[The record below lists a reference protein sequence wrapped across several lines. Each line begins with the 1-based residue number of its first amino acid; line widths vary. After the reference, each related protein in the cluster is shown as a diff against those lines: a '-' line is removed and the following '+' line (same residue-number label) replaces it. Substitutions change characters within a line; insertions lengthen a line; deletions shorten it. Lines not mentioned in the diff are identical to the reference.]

1 MSFKNVIKI
10 NRKLENKLFFMLHRL
25 NYTKVIFPIHLY
37 RLCPILITIINKN
50 NDEIVRDTLLVCKL
64 IENNIKSKDLNRPK
78 NIHYIY
84 QRKALFNIYN
94 TYVENFKEI
103 EKDVNTLCKLNLDE
117 VNTLVDLSDL
127 KIFNFFNTFLAIPK
141 ITLSK
146 CLDVV
151 KYVKYRYVYTF
162 KHVFEQHTFV
172 YGTKYVFNK
181 LWNHNKDLP
190 KFLVVPPSSVVVPGF
205 STISKNT
212 IFPDGNVQRTTK
224 VIHHKVDFDQF
235 CLKAQNELIECQEFL
250 FDLNSIKICNKL
262 HVYYNII
269 NKNIISIE
277 NSLSRHLS
285 LVPLNI
291 KQVLKLNKF
300 NLDIFLIDGL
310 EKNLLGL
317 SKLYWSLIKIKDTLL
332 SINLS
337 KGYIS
342 STDVFNK
349 IHYPLIADVISLFI
363 DEEKYNSLNNYFKTS
378 CYKWVI
384 NIILLNFNSICC
396 KALSVLRNIDKS
408 KFLMDEELKFKELH
422 SQFTILRF
430 WSYNML
436 DNSIKQ
442 HLIKRNITVFSDIV
456 CGFDTEY
463 VPQDWGVNKM
473 LSAQLSFAH
482 ITKLS
487 IPIVKSF
494 EFEGVNT
501 LTSDTYIKVAPKF
514 NDVDLLKSFIQS
526 HIDSIRSSLFQGHDT
541 MLIKLANYFINDINI
556 KNICY
561 SNKQSLINVCFD
573 KSYIQN
579 IFIRPWINETLKIN
593 FATIV
598 NIAASKCRKRLDS
611 EVWLLDLIKSI
622 DFSLLDSKIKD
633 FVPRFCESWD
643 VNTLNSSGVV
653 EMTLSNE
660 MNKLIS
666 GTKIKVDASEVP
678 WVQDIHP
685 DAVPA
690 KKQVVS
696 WSYNDKFIKLRN
708 LTVDGNFLEEISEKS
723 PEEHSPQESSALE
736 KSPEEMSS
744 ALEESSPLIKGELGG
759 WENSPEEKLK
769 IPLNFNRRFYLTS
782 HYNTADLT
790 LLEDWKDVSLKN
802 IDIVKKCFTSLS
814 LPVVCKDTKEK
825 VFIRD
830 TLLLASAS
838 ARSLGALAFSY
849 GLQKVSLETR
859 YVEDMSL
866 LLKENY
872 ELFKEYAMTD
882 SLITLIHTLFINDFS
897 FKLGSLTIP
906 NTLGTLSSTY
916 IKNKWKT
923 DEYRGYQIDVNYPLG
938 DARASHTPKG
948 IQFGDTTLE
957 MSNLYIGSYRGGR
970 NECFRYGIDRS
981 KTWFDYDL
989 ASCYSTIMSMMGQPE
1004 YTFNESEKMAAV
1016 AENIMSMMGH
1026 PDHSKACWINPGSDL
1041 SKFDFI
1047 NSYSAVKIKFCLPKE
1062 IKYPPFP
1069 VTLDKSIT
1077 VYPSSGIT
1085 LVTGLEYKTGMDIL
1099 NKNLDRLNL
1108 SPKDYYVEI
1117 LYGSYIPFKKTY
1129 DKETKSEAL
1138 AYSPFFDVI
1147 KELQANRR
1155 IWKKK
1160 TGKGSAMERMYKDL
1174 GNMLYGKIVC
1184 GISNKKVYDSRKL
1197 EMKTMIGND
1206 LANPIIGTWITGFV
1220 RSLIAELLHEIDLLG
1235 GQVVSCTTDGF
1246 VCDIENLEN
1255 KILESFDKKD
1265 SLLSKYRSIRSVLSG
1280 VPEALEVKTFV
1291 KGIVQWT
1298 TRGQLSLESLD
1309 EYGTCITAATGF
1321 QKSKDHKENVNLVEE
1336 AMINGNK
1343 ILFLQKELTG
1353 ALDTYLTKDHV
1364 SMKTSQRNFRTIY
1377 DSKRLVIESSKTMLE
1392 TRPFNDTTEALL
1404 HRSLM
1409 MEVKQS
1415 IYSDEFSIFTIP
1427 PSKSAVDEVIKLFI
1441 RMISHMYHYNINTTL
1456 KFALASLIHE
1466 IDPKISEKYVI
1477 NLFSA
1482 YESDKGNVVT
1492 KLPVFEKTK
1501 DFVLK
1506 LQKSLEDLK
1515 EERIYK
1521 EILLVFKTY
1530 FSNFLPVPAPNQK
1543 DILISKLTAIDS
1555 NKLVINSSII
1565 DGKEI
1570 ITIKIIE

>member
-1 MSFKNVIKI
+1 MSFKII
-10 NRKLENKLFFMLHRL
+10 PTALENKALNKIFFISHRL
-25 NYTKVIFPIHLY
+25 KYLKVIFPIHLY
-37 RLCPILITIINKN
+37 RLCPILIHIINKN
-50 NDEIVRDTLLVCKL
+50 NDEIVRDVLLINKL
-64 IENNIKSKDLNRPK
+64 IYKYEEIKFDKQPK
-78 NIHYIY
+78 NIAYIY

-94 TYVENFKEI
+94 TYVENFNEI

-117 VNTLVDLSDL
+117 VNTLVDKSDEQ
-127 KIFNFFNTFLAIPK
+127 IFAWFNMFLDIPK
-141 ITLSK
+141 FTLSK

-151 KYVKYRYVYTF
+151 EFVKYRYVYTI
-162 KHVFEQHTFV
+162 KHVFEKTTFV

-181 LWNHNKDLP
+181 LWNHNKDLE

-205 STISKNT
+205 STITKNT
-212 IFPDGNVQRTTK
+212 IFPDGNVKRTTK

-235 CLKAQNELIECQEFL
+235 CIKAQNELIECEEFL
-250 FDLNSIKICNKL
+250 FYINSIKLCNKL
-262 HVYYNII
+262 HVIYNII

-277 NSLSRHLS
+277 ESLSRS
-285 LVPLNI
+285 LAVVPLNVN
-291 KQVLKLNKF
+291 QVLKLNKF
-300 NLDIFLIDGL
+300 NLDIFMIDGL
-310 EKNLLGL
+310 GKSLLDL
-317 SKLYWSLIKIKDTLL
+317 SILYRSLIKIKETLL

-337 KGYIS
+337 KGYVL

-384 NIILLNFNSICC
+384 NIILLNFNSVCC

-422 SQFTILRF
+422 SQFTILRY

-442 HLIKRNITVFSDIV
+442 HLIKRNITVFSDVV

-473 LSAQLSFAH
+473 LSAQLSSAH
-482 ITKLS
+482 ILKVS
-487 IPIVKSF
+487 IPIVKPF

-541 MLIKLANYFINDINI
+541 MLIKLANYFINDLNI

-622 DFSLLDSKIKD
+622 DFSLLDSKIMD
-633 FVPRFCESWD
+633 FVPRFAESWD

-653 EMTLSNE
+653 EMCLSNE
-660 MNKLIS
+660 MNSLIS

-678 WVQDIHP
+678 WVEDHHA

-696 WSYNDKFIKLRN
+696 WDYDNKYVKLRN
-708 LTVDGNFLEEISEKS
+708 LTLYGDFLEEISPS
-723 PEEHSPQESSALE
+723 E

-759 WENSPEEKLK
+759 WENSPKENSPKEKEK
-769 IPLNFNRRFYLTS
+769 MSLNFNRRFYLTS

-825 VFIRD
+825 VYIRD
-830 TLLLASAS
+830 TLLLASAT

-897 FKLGSLTIP
+897 FKLGSLSIP

-916 IKNKWKT
+916 IKNKWKN

-938 DARASHTPKG
+938 DTRSSHTPKG

-989 ASCYSTIMSMMGQPE
+989 TSCYSTIMSMMGQPE

-1026 PDHSKACWINPGSDL
+1026 PDYSKACWINPGSDL

-1085 LVTGLEYKTGMDIL
+1085 LVTGLEYKTGMEIL
-1099 NKNLDRLNL
+1099 NKTLDRLGL

-1160 TGKGSAMERMYKDL
+1160 TGKGSAMERIYKDL

-1206 LANPIIGTWITGFV
+1206 LSNPIIGTWITGFV
-1220 RSLIAELLHEIDLLG
+1220 RSLIAELLLDIDLLG

-1246 VCDIENLEN
+1246 VCDIENLEK
-1255 KILESFDKKD
+1255 KILETFDKKD
-1265 SLLSKYRSIRSVLSG
+1265 SLLSKYRSIRSILSG
-1280 VPEALEVKTFV
+1280 EPEGLEVKTFV

-1309 EYGTCITAATGF
+1309 KYGTCITAATGF
-1321 QKSKDHKENVNLVEE
+1321 QKSKNHKENINLVEE

-1415 IYSDEFSIFTIP
+1415 IYSDEFSVFTIP
-1427 PSKSAVDEVIKLFI
+1427 PSQNAVEEVVKLFI
-1441 RMISHMYHYNINTTL
+1441 RMISHMYHYDINTTL

-1482 YESDKGNVVT
+1482 YETDKGNVVT
-1492 KLPVFEKTK
+1492 KLPVFEKSK

-1506 LQKSLEDLK
+1506 LQKSLENLEK
-1515 EERIYK
+1515 ERLYK
-1521 EILLVFKTY
+1521 EILLVFEVY
-1530 FSNFLPVPAPNQK
+1530 FSNFLPVPVPAISQK
-1543 DILISKLTAIDS
+1543 DILISKITAIDT

-1565 DGKEI
+1565 NGEEI
-1570 ITIKIIE
+1570 ITIKIMK